1 MKNII
6 PRLKIL
12 NNRKDK
18 QSPVLIW
25 VSIVFMVLILTFLLI
40 PISSIEMPGRPL
52 RIGDIAPRDIKASKD
67 FLIEDKASTEKN
79 KKEAEEGVRPVYD
92 FDTKIIQDTHKKVSD
107 AFKMIQEIYLMN
119 IPNLYTQLEEIESVL
134 SAQEDEFS
142 AEKKAEIKMLA
153 EGLMDE
159 VKKIENSSS
168 FRDKEEEFK
177 KALGVELSEKSLK
190 TLRWHHY
197 KPGIVNHINHI
208 FDIVMRRGV
217 VGSRELLNSKGPGG
231 LTVRELGS
239 ENEYVRNT
247 GKILAINEI
256 TDVINKSVKSVI
268 EKRHKSLQR
277 VVTEICKKLVQPNLT
292 FNKQET
298 ELRKQKAIKSTKPV
312 FFQIKKGE
320 MIIREG
326 ERVTSEHLLKLKGL
340 TSEKKIYSTIML
352 IAGLIL
358 FIILILCLV
367 WIYLRRFKPRFVQRG
382 ENLLLL
388 CVILLINIIIAW
400 LIIGLARAV
409 ADYTSYIDISS
420 YLYAIPFAAGSMMVV
435 ILFDVDIG
443 ILFSIVT
450 SILVG
455 FLMEGKFSYSL
466 ITLIGGLVA
475 VFRVNQ
481 YKQRSA
487 ILKTGILIGIVNIL
501 IIIALDLIN
510 SSILSTKGVHDILMG
525 LVGGVLVAMV
535 VSGIV
540 PLLESIFHVTSDIR
554 LLELSDMNH
563 PLLRQLV
570 LNAPGTFHHSII
582 VGSLSEAA
590 AESIGANSLLT
601 RVGSYYHDIGKM
613 KKPEYF
619 IENQPDNNKHD
630 NLAPSMSALIIIAHV
645 KDGIEFAKEN
655 RLMERIID
663 FIREHHG
670 TSLITYFYSKAKEKE
685 DSQHQLTKEEN
696 YRYTGPKPQTKE
708 TAIMLL
714 ADSVEAASRTL
725 TEPTSSRLQG
735 LVHKIINDKFVDGQL
750 DECDLTLRDLH
761 NISESFIRILTGIF
775 HLRIDYPEIDTEE
788 KIRERRD
795 ANGDIFEKSAKEDNN
810 RLSQDKNK
818 DSENIRRLKRAG

>member
-6 PRLKIL
+6 QRLKIPH
-12 NNRKDK
+12 NIRDK
-18 QSPVLIW
+18 QSPFLIW
-25 VSIVFMVLILTFLLI
+25 VSIVFMVMILTFLLT
-40 PISSIEMPGRPL
+40 PISSIEIPGRPL
-52 RIGDIAPRDIKASKD
+52 RIGDIASRDIKAPRD

-92 FDTKIIQDTHKKVSD
+92 FDTKIIEDTHKKVSD
-107 AFKMIQEIYLMN
+107 AFRLIQEIYLMN
-119 IPNLYTQLEEIESVL
+119 IPNLYSQLEEIESVL
-134 SAQEDEFS
+134 SAQEDEVT
-142 AEKKAEIKMLA
+142 AEKRAESKILA
-153 EGLMDE
+153 EKLKDE
-159 VKKIENSSS
+159 MREVETGSSLK
-168 FRDKEEEFK
+168 DKEEEFK
-177 KALGVELSEKSLK
+177 KVLGIEVSQKSLK

-197 KPGIVNHINHI
+197 KPPIVNHINHL
-208 FDIVMRRGV
+208 FDIVMKRGV
-217 VGSRELLNSKGPGG
+217 VGSRELLKSAGPGG
-231 LTVRELGS
+231 IVVREIVS
-239 ENEYVRNT
+239 ADEHVRDI
-247 GKILAINEI
+247 GKILAMNEI
-256 TDVINKSVKSVI
+256 TDIINKSVKSVI
-268 EKRHKSLQR
+268 EKRHRSLQR
-277 VVTEICKKLVQPNLT
+277 VVTEISKKLVHPNLT

-298 ELRKQKAIKSTKPV
+298 ELRKRMAVESAKPV

-326 ERVTSEHLLKLKGL
+326 ERITAEHLLKLKGL
-340 TSEKKIYSTIML
+340 ASEKKIYSTIML
-352 IAGLIL
+352 VAGLIL
-358 FIILILCLV
+358 FIILILSLV
-367 WIYLRRFKPRFVQRG
+367 WIYLQRFKSRFVRRG

-420 YLYAIPFAAGSMMVV
+420 YLYAIPFAAGPLLVA
-435 ILFDVDIG
+435 ILFDVEIG
-443 ILFSIVT
+443 IVFTIVT
-450 SILVG
+450 SLLVG
-455 FLMEGKFSYSL
+455 FLMEGEFSYSL
-466 ITLIGGLVA
+466 LTLIGGLVA

-487 ILKTGILIGIVNIL
+487 ILKTGILIGGVNIL
-501 IIIALDLIN
+501 TIIALDLIN
-510 SSILSTKGVHDILMG
+510 SSVFSIKGFHDILMG
-525 LVGGVLVAMV
+525 FVGGVIVAMV

-540 PLLESIFHVTSDIR
+540 PLLESIFHVTSDIK

-582 VGSLSEAA
+582 VGSLAEAA
-590 AESIGANSLLT
+590 SESIGANSLLA

-619 IENQPDNNKHD
+619 IENQPDDNKHD
-630 NLAPSMSALIIIAHV
+630 NLAPSMSSLIIISHV
-645 KDGIEFAKEN
+645 KDGVELAKEN
-655 RLMERIID
+655 RLVERIID

-670 TSLITYFYSKAKEKE
+670 TSLITYFYSKAKEK
-685 DSQHQLTKEEN
+685 DDPQRQLTKEQN
-696 YRYTGPKPQTKE
+696 YRYAGPKPQTKE
-708 TAIMLL
+708 TAIILL

-725 TEPTSSRLQG
+725 TEPTHSRLQG

-750 DECDLTLRDLH
+750 DECDLTLRDLY

-788 KIRERRD
+788 KTREGRD
-795 ANGDIFEKSAKEDNN
+795 ANGDIFEKSAKEDNI

-818 DSENIRRLKRAG
+818 DSEHVRRFKRAG